1 MSSPIQEYMNSLPL
15 YQKEMLLDI
24 LEIAAKALVLTC
36 DEKNIYGGLQLSV
49 WKTIKLEEE
58 RLG

>member
-24 LEIAAKALVLTC
+24 LEVAGKALIMTC
-36 DEKNIYGGLQLSV
+36 EEKNIYEALRVAL
-49 WKTIKLEEE
+49 WKTIKLEED
-58 RLG
+58 

>member
-1 MSSPIQEYMNSLPL
+1 MNSLPL